1 MANVSFYYGTKANF
15 NSLQTKNADTLYFI
29 TDTLQLFK
37 GEDEYTKQMEFV
49 SQLPVNGEARQGILY
64 VLASDFSAYRYT
76 GSAYQKLFL
85 GYAQQIPETS
95 PTHDTVP
102 TTKAVADY
110 VNAKI
115 ESITGVQGGYVQ
127 DVTYSS
133 SNGNL
138 SVVKNNVTTTTQLSG
153 VAHDVTYNAQTQVL
167 TIPMFGSSNNLEI
180 SFTQL
185 STISGGS
192 FNPETQNLELT
203 LANGTTV
210 EIPVGSL
217 VDIYTGL
224 ATSTANVTVSQD
236 KKISVDVRVSATS
249 NNAITIE
256 QDGLYVPLPDA
267 YTKAQQDALFKT
279 VTDTINDHIDNS
291 DIHVTA
297 TDKASWDAK
306 ISNSQ
311 LTAAVTNAI
320 STAAADAT
328 AKAEQALVD
337 ARSYADG
344 LNNQAINRI
353 SVVER
358 AVIWN
363 TIQSE

>member
-1 MANVSFYYGTKANF
+1 MANVSFYYGTKANY

-37 GEDEYTKQMEFV
+37 GTDEYTKQMEFV

-64 VLASDFSAYRYT
+64 ILASDFSAYRYT

-85 GYAQQIPETS
+85 GYVQQIPESS

-115 ESITGVQGGYVQ
+115 ASVTGLQGEYVEN
-127 DVTYSS
+127 VSY

-138 SVVKNNVTTTTQLSG
+138 TVVKDGTSTTTQLAG
-153 VAHDVTYNAQTQVL
+153 VAHNVTYNTQTQVL
-167 TIPMFGSSNNLEI
+167 SIPMFGSSNDLEI

-192 FNPETQNLELT
+192 YNPETQNIELV
-203 LANGTTV
+203 LANGTTI
-210 EIPVGSL
+210 EIPIGSL
-217 VDIYTGL
+217 IDVYTGL
-224 ATSTANVTVSQD
+224 ATQTATVTVSQD
-236 KKISVDVRVSATS
+236 NKISVDVRVSATA

-256 QDGLYVPLPDA
+256 QDGLYVQLPDA
-267 YTKAQQDALFKT
+267 YTKAQQDELFR
-279 VTDTINDHIDNS
+279 VVNATINNHINDNN
-291 DIHVTA
+291 IHVTTA
-297 TDKASWDAK
+297 EKASWDAK

-328 AKAEQALVD
+328 TKAEQALVD
-337 ARSYADG
+337 AKSYADG

>member
-15 NSLQTKNADTLYFI
+15 NSLQTKSADTLYFI

-37 GEDEYTKQMEFV
+37 GEDEYTKQMEFA
-49 SQLPVNGEARQGILY
+49 SQLPVNGEARQGVLY

-85 GYAQQIPETS
+85 GYAQQIPESS
-95 PTHDTVP
+95 PTHDNVP

-127 DVTYSS
+127 DVTYS
-133 SNGNL
+133 NGVL
-138 SVVKNNVTTTTQLSG
+138 SVVKNSTETTTQLSG
-153 VAHDVTYNAQTQVL
+153 VAHDVTYDAKTQVL
-167 TIPMFGSSNNLEI
+167 SIPMFGSSSNLEI
-180 SFTQL
+180 SFTKL

-192 FNPETQNLELT
+192 YNAETQNLELT

-210 EIPVGSL
+210 EIPVGQL

-224 ATSTANVTVSQD
+224 ATPSANVTVNQD
-236 KKISVDVRVSATS
+236 KKISVDVRVSATA

-267 YTKAQQDALFKT
+267 YTKAQQDSLFEIVNNNIK
-279 VTDTINDHIDNS
+279 DHVNNT
-291 DIHVTA
+291 DIHVT
-297 TDKASWDAK
+297 TTEKASWDAK
-306 ISNSQ
+306 ISNAQ

-328 AKAEQALVD
+328 TKADQALTD
-337 ARSYADG
+337 AKTYADG
-344 LNNQAINRI
+344 LNNQVINRL

-358 AVIWN
+358 SVVWN
-363 TIQSE
+363 TIQSD

>member
-1 MANVSFYYGTKANF
+1 MANVSFYYGTKANY

-37 GEDEYTKQMEFV
+37 GTDEYTKQMEFV

-64 VLASDFSAYRYT
+64 ILASDFSAYRYT

-85 GYAQQIPETS
+85 GYVQQIPESS

-115 ESITGVQGGYVQ
+115 ASATGLQGEYVEN
-127 DVTYSS
+127 VSY

-138 SVVKNNVTTTTQLSG
+138 TVVKDGASTTTQLAG
-153 VAHDVTYNAQTQVL
+153 VAHNVTYNTQTQVL
-167 TIPMFGSSNNLEI
+167 SIPMFGSSNDLEI

-192 FNPETQNLELT
+192 YNPETQNIELV
-203 LANGTTV
+203 LANGTTI
-210 EIPVGSL
+210 EIPIGSL
-217 VDIYTGL
+217 IDVYTGL
-224 ATSTANVTVSQD
+224 ATQTATVTVSQD
-236 KKISVDVRVSATS
+236 NKISVDVRVSATA

-256 QDGLYVPLPDA
+256 QDGLYVQLPDA
-267 YTKAQQDALFKT
+267 YTKAQQDELFG
-279 VTDTINDHIDNS
+279 VVNATINNHINND
-291 DIHVTA
+291 DIHVTTA
-297 TDKASWDAK
+297 EKASWNAK

-328 AKAEQALVD
+328 TKAEQALTD
-337 ARSYADG
+337 AKSYADG

>member
-1 MANVSFYYGTKANF
+1 MANVSFYYGTKANY

-37 GEDEYTKQMEFV
+37 GTDEYTKQMEFV
-49 SQLPVNGEARQGILY
+49 SQLPINGEARQGILY
-64 VLASDFSAYRYT
+64 ILASDFSAYRYT

-85 GYAQQIPETS
+85 GYAQQIPESS

-115 ESITGVQGGYVQ
+115 ASVTGLQGEYVEN
-127 DVTYSS
+127 VSY

-138 SVVKNNVTTTTQLSG
+138 TVVKDGTQTTTQLAG
-153 VAHDVTYNAQTQVL
+153 VAHNVTYNTQTQVL
-167 TIPMFGSSNNLEI
+167 SIPMFGSSNDLEI

-192 FNPETQNLELT
+192 YNSETQNIELT
-203 LANGTTV
+203 LANGTTI
-210 EIPVGSL
+210 EIPIGSL
-217 VDIYTGL
+217 IDVYTGL
-224 ATSTANVTVSQD
+224 ATQTATVTVSQD
-236 KKISVDVRVSATS
+236 NKISVDVRVSATA

-256 QDGLYVPLPDA
+256 QDGLYVQLPDA
-267 YTKAQQDALFKT
+267 YTKAQQDELFR
-279 VTDTINDHIDNS
+279 VVNATINNHINND
-291 DIHVTA
+291 DIHVTTA
-297 TDKASWDAK
+297 EKASWDAK

-328 AKAEQALVD
+328 TKAGQALAD

>member
-1 MANVSFYYGTKANF
+1 MANVSFYYGTKANY
-15 NSLQTKNADTLYFI
+15 NQLQTKNADTLYFI

-49 SQLPVNGEARQGILY
+49 SQLPINGEARQGILY
-64 VLASDFSAYRYT
+64 ILASDFSTYRYT

-85 GYAQQIPETS
+85 GYAQQIPDSS

-115 ESITGVQGGYVQ
+115 ASITGMQGEYVQ
-127 DVTYSS
+127 DVSY
-133 SNGNL
+133 SNG
-138 SVVKNNVTTTTQLSG
+138 SIQVTKDGNTTSTQLAG
-153 VAHDVTYNAQTQVL
+153 IAHNVTYNTQTQVL
-167 TIPMFGSSNNLEI
+167 TIPMFGSSNDLEI

-185 STISGGS
+185 STISGGAY
-192 FNPETQNLELT
+192 NPDTQNIELT
-203 LANGTTV
+203 LANGTTI
-210 EIPVGSL
+210 EIPIGSL
-217 VDIYTGL
+217 IDVYTGL
-224 ATSTANVTVSQD
+224 ATSTATVTVSQD
-236 KKISVDVRVSATS
+236 NKISVDVRVSATA

-256 QDGLYVPLPDA
+256 QDGLYVQLPDA
-267 YTKAQQDALFKT
+267 YTKAQQDALFEI
-279 VTDTINDHIDNS
+279 VNNNIRDHINNS
-291 DIHVTA
+291 DIHVT
-297 TDKASWDAK
+297 TTEKASWDAK

-328 AKAEQALVD
+328 TKSEQALAD
-337 ARSYADG
+337 AKTYADG
-344 LNNQAINRI
+344 LNNQVINR
-353 SVVER
+353 VTMVER